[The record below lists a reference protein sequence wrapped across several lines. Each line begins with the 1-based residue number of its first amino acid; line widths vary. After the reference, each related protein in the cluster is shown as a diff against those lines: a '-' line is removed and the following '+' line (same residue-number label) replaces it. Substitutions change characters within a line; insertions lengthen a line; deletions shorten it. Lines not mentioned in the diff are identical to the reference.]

1 MDDSTKASG
10 RIKELEKLREDISFL
25 KKAETG
31 HEGAYLRTIFNSVY
45 DAIFIHDLD
54 GTIID
59 VNDKML
65 EMYQVERENANKL
78 SIQDDYSSP
87 HNPLDQLPP
96 IWQKVISGENQ
107 FFEWIARRPKDG
119 SVFDVE
125 VFLRKLSLAEKDV
138 ILANV
143 RDITERRRAE
153 KELYAEKQKFQ
164 TLSESAPFGM
174 VVIDRDNTFKY
185 INPKFRE
192 LFGYDLSEV
201 PTVRSWFNK
210 TNPNLA
216 YRHQVVSDWLS
227 DLKGLNPG
235 EGRPHTNKVLC
246 KDGTEKIIN
255 FIPVQLETG
264 EILMTCEDI
273 TNWTRA
279 EDEIRRRNLELAAL
293 NDIIASVSRSIR
305 LSELLETL
313 KKVFAGQPEIPIGGI
328 FLYDE
333 PSNRTKLE
341 ISWGIPDASLQEFE
355 NVAGEWFRSRR
366 LIHEKEMILDLHHI
380 IDPSNLEGKN
390 SLCIPLL
397 VEGEIQGMILL
408 FSTSQDVFREAKLA
422 FFRTL
427 GREIGVAIQNAR
439 LFERVL
445 LSRKQMQTLSRRL
458 VEVQEAE
465 RRYIAREL
473 HDEVGQVLTGLKLAL
488 EMNVRLSG
496 EAAKASLI
504 EAQSLVNKLMVVIR
518 ELSLNLRPAMLDD
531 LGLLPALLWHF
542 ERFTAQTNIQVIFKH
557 TGLNQRVNLEA
568 ETAIYRIVQE
578 ALTNVARHAKVSEVT
593 VRIWLDEKMLG
604 VQVEDHGIG
613 FNSEA
618 LLNSGPSSGLAGMR
632 ERAVLLGGQFTI
644 ETSPGTGTRLTAE
657 LPIHLKNHS
666 P

>member
-1 MDDSTKASG
+1 MDDSIKATG
-10 RIKELEKLREDISFL
+10 RIIEFEKSRQDLSDLNER
-25 KKAETG
+25 ETG
-31 HEGAYLRTIFNSVY
+31 YTDAYLRTIFNSVY
-45 DAIFIHDLD
+45 DAIFIHDFD

-65 EMYQVERENANKL
+65 EMYQVDRENAKKL
-78 SIQDDYSSP
+78 SIRDDYSSP

-107 FFEWIARRPKDG
+107 FFKWIARRPKDG

-125 VFLRKLSLAEKDV
+125 VFLRRLSLAEKDV

-227 DLKGLNPG
+227 DLKALNPG

-305 LSELLETL
+305 LSELLGTL
-313 KKVFAGQPEIPIGGI
+313 KKVFTGQPEIPMGGI

-355 NVAGEWFRSRR
+355 NIAGEWFRSRR
-366 LIHEKEMILDLHHI
+366 LVHEKEVILDLHHI
-380 IDPSNLEGKN
+380 IDSPHLEEKN

-408 FSTSQDVFREAKLA
+408 FSTSQDVFRESKIT

-445 LSRKQMQTLSRRL
+445 LSREQMQTLSRRL

-504 EAQSLVNKLMVVIR
+504 EAQSLVNKLMVLIR

-542 ERFTAQTNIQVIFKH
+542 ERFTAQTNIRVIFKH

-578 ALTNVARHAKVSEVT
+578 ALTNVVRHAKVSEVT

-618 LLNSGPSSGLAGMR
+618 LLNTGTSSGLAGMR

-644 ETSPGTGTRLTAE
+644 ETSPGAGTRLTAE

-666 P
+666 L

>member
-1 MDDSTKASG
+1 MDDSIKATG
-10 RIKELEKLREDISFL
+10 RIIEFEKSRQDLSDLNKRE
-25 KKAETG
+25 AENT
-31 HEGAYLRTIFNSVY
+31 GAYLRTIFNSVY
-45 DAIFIHDLD
+45 DAIFIHDFD

-65 EMYQVERENANKL
+65 EMYQVDRENATKL
-78 SIQDDYSSP
+78 SISDDYSSP

-125 VFLRKLSLAEKDV
+125 VFLRRLSLAEKDV

-201 PTVRSWFNK
+201 PTVRSWFIK
-210 TNPNLA
+210 TNPNLP

-227 DLKGLNPG
+227 DLKALNPG

-305 LSELLETL
+305 LSELLGTL
-313 KKVFAGQPEIPIGGI
+313 KKVFTGQPEIPMGGI

-355 NVAGEWFRSRR
+355 NIAGEWFRSRR
-366 LIHEKEMILDLHHI
+366 LVHEKEVILDLHHI
-380 IDPSNLEGKN
+380 IDSPHLEGKN

-408 FSTSQDVFREAKLA
+408 FSTSQDVFREAKIT

-445 LSRKQMQTLSRRL
+445 LSREQMQTLSRRL

-504 EAQSLVNKLMVVIR
+504 EAQSLVNKLMVLIR

-542 ERFTAQTNIQVIFKH
+542 ERFTAQTNIRVIFKH
-557 TGLNQRVNLEA
+557 TGLNQRVSLEA

-613 FNSEA
+613 FNPEA
-618 LLNSGPSSGLAGMR
+618 LLNTGTSVGLAGMR

-644 ETSPGTGTRLTAE
+644 ETSPGAGTRLTAE
-657 LPIHLKNHS
+657 LPIHLKNHL

>member
-1 MDDSTKASG
+1 MDDSIKAIG
-10 RIKELEKLREDISFL
+10 RIIEFEKSRQDLSDLNKRE
-25 KKAETG
+25 AENT
-31 HEGAYLRTIFNSVY
+31 GAYLRTIFNSVY
-45 DAIFIHDLD
+45 DAIFIHDFD

-65 EMYQVERENANKL
+65 EMYQVDRENATKL
-78 SIQDDYSSP
+78 SIRDDYSSP
-87 HNPLDQLPP
+87 LNPLDQLPP

-125 VFLRKLSLAEKDV
+125 VFLRRLSLAEKDV

-216 YRHQVVSDWLS
+216 YRHQVVSNWLS
-227 DLKGLNPG
+227 DLKALNPG

-305 LSELLETL
+305 LSELLGTL
-313 KKVFAGQPEIPIGGI
+313 KKVFTGQPEIPMGGI

-355 NVAGEWFRSRR
+355 NIAGEWFRSRR
-366 LIHEKEMILDLHHI
+366 LVHEKEVILDLHHI
-380 IDPSNLEGKN
+380 IDSPHLEEKN

-408 FSTSQDVFREAKLA
+408 FSTSQDVFREAKIT

-445 LSRKQMQTLSRRL
+445 LSREQMQTLSRRL

-504 EAQSLVNKLMVVIR
+504 EAQSLVNKLMVLIR

-542 ERFTAQTNIQVIFKH
+542 ERFTAQTNIRVIFKH

-578 ALTNVARHAKVSEVT
+578 ALTNVVRHAKVSEVT

-618 LLNSGPSSGLAGMR
+618 LLNTGTSSGLAGMR

-644 ETSPGTGTRLTAE
+644 ETSPGAGTRLTAE

-666 P
+666 L

>member
-1 MDDSTKASG
+1 MDDSIKTTG
-10 RIKELEKLREDISFL
+10 RIIEFEKSRQDLSDLNER
-25 KKAETG
+25 ETG
-31 HEGAYLRTIFNSVY
+31 YTDAYLRTIFNSVY

-65 EMYQVERENANKL
+65 EMYQVDREEAKKL
-78 SIQDDYSSP
+78 SIRDDYSSP
-87 HNPLDQLPP
+87 DNPLDQLPS

-107 FFEWIARRPKDG
+107 FFEWIARRPQRG
-119 SVFDVE
+119 SMFNVE
-125 VFLRKLSLAEKDV
+125 VFLRKLSLTEKDV

-153 KELYAEKQKFQ
+153 EELYAEKQKFQ

-201 PTVRSWFNK
+201 PTVRSWFMK
-210 TNPNLA
+210 TNPNTA
-216 YRHQVVSDWLS
+216 FRHQVVSDWLS
-227 DLKGLNPG
+227 ELRTLDPG

-246 KDGTEKIIN
+246 KDGTEKVIN

-273 TNWTRA
+273 TNRTRA

-293 NDIIASVSRSIR
+293 NKIIASVSRSIH
-305 LSELLETL
+305 LSELLGTL
-313 KKVFAGQPEIPIGGI
+313 KKVFIGQPEIPMGGI

-333 PSNRTKLE
+333 PNHRINLE
-341 ISWGIPDASLQEFE
+341 ISWGISDASLQEFE
-355 NVAGEWFRSRR
+355 NIAGEWFRSGR
-366 LIHEKEMILDLHHI
+366 LIHEKEVILDLHHAM
-380 IDPSNLEGKN
+380 DSPHLDGQK
-390 SLCIPLL
+390 SLCLPLL

-408 FSTSQDVFREAKLA
+408 FSTSQDVFHEDKIA

-427 GREIGVAIQNAR
+427 GRQIGVAIQNAR

-445 LSRKQMQTLSRRL
+445 LSREQMQTLSRRL

-488 EMNVRLSG
+488 EMNVRISG
-496 EAAKASLI
+496 ETAKASLI
-504 EAQSLVNKLMVVIR
+504 EAQSLVNKLMVLIR

-542 ERFTAQTNIQVIFKH
+542 ERFTAQTNIQVVFKH
-557 TGLNQRVNLEA
+557 TGLNQRFPLEV

-578 ALTNVARHAKVSEVT
+578 ALTNVVRHAKVSEVT

-604 VQVEDHGIG
+604 VQVEDYGIG

-618 LLNSGPSSGLAGMR
+618 LLNIGASSGLAGMR

-644 ETSPGTGTRLTAE
+644 ETSPGAGTRLTAE
-657 LPIHLKNHS
+657 LPIHLK
-666 P
+666 

>member
-1 MDDSTKASG
+1 MEDSTNASR
-10 RIKELEKLREDISFL
+10 RIRELEKLREDISFL
-25 KKAETG
+25 KKAEAG

-65 EMYQVERENANKL
+65 EMYQVNRENAKKL
-78 SIQDDYSSP
+78 SIRDDYSSP
-87 HNPLDQLPP
+87 LNPLDQLPP

-107 FFEWIARRPKDG
+107 FFEWIARRPNDG
-119 SVFDVE
+119 SVFNVE
-125 VFLRKLSLAEKDV
+125 VFLRRLSLAEKDV

-201 PTVRSWFNK
+201 PTVRSWFIK
-210 TNPNLA
+210 TNPNLD
-216 YRHQVVSDWLS
+216 YRHQVVSNWLS
-227 DLKGLNPG
+227 DLRALNPG

-293 NDIIASVSRSIR
+293 NEIIASVSRSIH
-305 LSELLETL
+305 LSELLGTL
-313 KKVFAGQPEIPIGGI
+313 KKVFTGQPEIPMGGI

-333 PSNRTKLE
+333 PNNRTKLE

-355 NVAGEWFRSRR
+355 NIAGEWFRNRR
-366 LIHEKEMILDLHHI
+366 LVHEKEVILDLHHI
-380 IDPSNLEGKN
+380 IDSPHLEGKN

-408 FSTSQDVFREAKLA
+408 FSTSQDVFREAKIA

-445 LSRKQMQTLSRRL
+445 LSREQMQTLSRRL

-504 EAQSLVNKLMVVIR
+504 EAQSLVNKLMVLIR

-542 ERFTAQTNIQVIFKH
+542 ERFTAQTNIRVIFKH

-613 FNSEA
+613 FNPEA
-618 LLNSGPSSGLAGMR
+618 LLNTGTSVGLAGMR

-644 ETSPGTGTRLTAE
+644 ETSPGAGTRLTAE
-657 LPIHLKNHS
+657 LPIHLKNHL

>member
-1 MDDSTKASG
+1 MDDSIKATG
-10 RIKELEKLREDISFL
+10 RIIEFEKSRQDLSDLNKRE
-25 KKAETG
+25 AENT
-31 HEGAYLRTIFNSVY
+31 GAYLRTIFNSVY
-45 DAIFIHDLD
+45 DAIFIHDFD

-65 EMYQVERENANKL
+65 EMYQVDRENATKL
-78 SIQDDYSSP
+78 SIRDDYSSP
-87 HNPLDQLPP
+87 HNPVDQLPP

-119 SVFDVE
+119 SVFNVE
-125 VFLRKLSLAEKDV
+125 VFLRRLSLAEKDV

-227 DLKGLNPG
+227 DLKALNPG

-305 LSELLETL
+305 LSELLGTL
-313 KKVFAGQPEIPIGGI
+313 KKVFTGQPEIPMGGI

-333 PSNRTKLE
+333 ASNRTKLE
-341 ISWGIPDASLQEFE
+341 ISWGIPDSSLQEFE
-355 NVAGEWFRSRR
+355 NIAGEWFRSRR
-366 LIHEKEMILDLHHI
+366 LVHEKEVILDLHHI
-380 IDPSNLEGKN
+380 IDSPHLEEKN

-408 FSTSQDVFREAKLA
+408 FSTSQDVFREAKIT

-445 LSRKQMQTLSRRL
+445 LSREQMQTLSRRL

-504 EAQSLVNKLMVVIR
+504 EAQSLVNKLMVLIR

-542 ERFTAQTNIQVIFKH
+542 ERFTAQTNIRVIFKH

-578 ALTNVARHAKVSEVT
+578 ALTNVVRHAKVSEVT

-618 LLNSGPSSGLAGMR
+618 LLNTGTSSGLAGMR

-644 ETSPGTGTRLTAE
+644 ETSPGAGTRLTAE

-666 P
+666 L